1 MAGRLFTI
9 FPLGR
14 LLLVSIQEDIDDKS
28 IEQLLQQ
35 LGREVQSRGARGVII
50 DLGNVDVVDTFLAEH
65 LMRLAEML
73 HLLKAKVLISGLSA
87 PAIMTLRDF
96 GIELGD
102 LEFALDTQ
110 QAMERIMEGASAG
123 PEG

>member
-14 LLLVSIQEDIDDKS
+14 LLLVSIQEEIDDRS
-28 IEQLLQQ
+28 IEALLRE
-35 LGREVQSRGARGVII
+35 LGAEVRSRGAAGVII
-50 DLGNVDVVDTFLAEH
+50 DLGGVEVVDTFLAEQ
-65 LMRLAEML
+65 LKRLAEML
-73 HLLKAKVLISGLSA
+73 DLLKAKVMVSGLSA
-87 PAIMTLRDF
+87 PAILTLRDF

-110 QAMERIMEGASAG
+110 QAMERIIAQG
-123 PEG
+123 P